1 MPNNSF
7 SKFEAI
13 AQRLVEGSLGR
24 LFGGRLDPV
33 MISAEI
39 AHTIELESAGGFAP
53 NQFEIILHPT
63 DYSYMRLKWPEV
75 SDILIHYVIQ
85 IANQLDLELAT
96 DPMVSIKPS
105 PDVGRQFVR
114 VDATHVKE
122 EVDGTTQVFVP
133 VSEYDPLQAL
143 KETGA
148 YLIVDGYKHIALD
161 KPTITLGRHSE
172 CDIMLDDRTI
182 SRRHAQI
189 RWRFGR
195 FILYDL
201 GSRGGTKVNGVPIE
215 EFVLRVGDVIQIAD
229 EQIIYGEET
238 DPPKLKSSGKG
249 ATTQLFSPRE
259 DSGE

>member
-7 SKFEAI
+7 SKFESI

-39 AHTIELESAGGFAP
+39 AHTIELESAGGYAP
-53 NQFEIILHPT
+53 NQFEIVLHPT

-75 SDILIHYVIQ
+75 SEILVHYVIQ

-114 VDATHVKE
+114 VEATHIKE
-122 EVDGTTQVFVP
+122 EADGTTQVFVP
-133 VSEYDPLQAL
+133 VSEYDPLIAL
-143 KETGA
+143 KETSA
-148 YLIVDGYKHIALD
+148 YLIVDGYKHVALE
-161 KPTITLGRHSE
+161 KPIMTLGRHSE
-172 CDIMLDDRTI
+172 CDIVLDDRTI
-182 SRRHAQI
+182 SRRHSQI

-201 GSRGGTKVNGVPIE
+201 GSRGGTRVNGVAID
-215 EFVLRVGDVIQIAD
+215 EFVLRVGDVIEIAD
-229 EQIIYGEET
+229 EQIIYGESE
-238 DPPKLKSSGKG
+238 SGKAKG
-249 ATTQLFSPRE
+249 SGEGSTTQLFSKPKE
-259 DSGE
+259 D